1 MSILAPIR
9 ALVMGEFT
17 AFCEKSP
24 DAFDLE
30 MLAALIAQYTGSP
43 EVKGT
48 STKKPRKSLKV
59 DEESCGIC
67 RMPVPDTS
75 RCMARTFSTGFGY
88 QCTSKTSDEYCKTH
102 SKQMDSSESGV
113 LPLGRIDEPRRK
125 CVMRGDCKTS
135 AKWKNFIEGDDG
147 VEDISKE
154 AVGVGSCAQE
164 PAAPVSA
171 VPESDAQESDQ
182 ESDTQESNKESSQEP
197 PVPESVVPEPA
208 SPESDAQESNQESDA
223 QESNQVSSHEPA
235 GPESAVQEPA
245 SPVSDAQESSQEPAV
260 QGSVQEPDQEPA
272 SDEEDPD
279 VDPNIDAPGPTIT
292 PEESSPKLAEAEDPV
307 QGVEKLASPADSDS
321 DTEED
326 DIDEDMSTSKKGTY
340 QGVLYTFV
348 GTPGDMII
356 QSIPNPKKKSAKAI
370 EAGTFDGETVIIHE
384 SYEYIHD
391 AHPACDEELGDEVI
405 WE

>member
-1 MSILAPIR
+1 
-9 ALVMGEFT
+9 MGEFT

-208 SPESDAQESNQESDA
+208 SPVSDAQESS
-223 QESNQVSSHEPA
+223 
-235 GPESAVQEPA
+235 
-245 SPVSDAQESSQEPAV
+245 QESSQEPAV